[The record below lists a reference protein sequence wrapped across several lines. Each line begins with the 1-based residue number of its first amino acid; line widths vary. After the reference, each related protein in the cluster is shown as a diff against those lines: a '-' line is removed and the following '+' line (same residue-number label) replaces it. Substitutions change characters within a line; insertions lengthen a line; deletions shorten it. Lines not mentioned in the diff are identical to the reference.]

1 MINVLIKK
9 FIYFIIQ
16 SDSINCNKL
25 LKFTSWSNM
34 LEGHHIL
41 SPEMWSKTFTY
52 CFKKCSD
59 GYISSIWYKF
69 PYQFLS
75 LHKPCIHRMGNAP
88 NILYPIYKEQEESN
102 SYFVLC
108 CELFKTSLGL
118 SELINLNYSF
128 NIPFK
133 INLKNPLGA
142 FFSIS
147 RWYTVKNSTGH
158 IFRNISQAYFLLL
171 QASFSSW
178 RIW

>member
-1 MINVLIKK
+1 MDIYLLSGTNSPINFYL
-9 FIYFIIQ
+9 FI
-16 SDSINCNKL
+16 N
-25 LKFTSWSNM
+25 
-34 LEGHHIL
+34 
-41 SPEMWSKTFTY
+41 PA
-52 CFKKCSD
+52 
-59 GYISSIWYKF
+59 
-69 PYQFLS
+69 
-75 LHKPCIHRMGNAP
+75 IHRMGNAP

-147 RWYTVKNSTGH
+147 R
-158 IFRNISQAYFLLL
+158 
-171 QASFSSW
+171 
-178 RIW
+178 